1 MYHLKNPEGLKGT
14 VSNLNA
20 FLHRD
25 LDTGFSTKWTGIW
38 KPSHKLL
45 DYYSYRVN
53 GIWLDSDNLEAVD
66 YGDKITY
73 YFETGSLHIKEEI
86 EAPEGLAGVKSSLKI
101 ENKRNEKKAVQVAL
115 EAGIDIR
122 EKSKDIPES
131 DYKVERNKSGVKVS
145 RDQELLITSSEDL
158 INNGEAYLKEHFP
171 GEKQKCIVPGEIT
184 ARIKLEASETSKVEF
199 KFTSGDAS
207 SHKVE
212 DQENHLEGTPKR
224 AFEASTQSMENLIYD
239 REGLG
244 IIAGH
249 PWFQSYWAR
258 DTFWTLLG
266 LIDAGYFEEAEKVLE
281 NFAKRGLPSKIN
293 LDTEDEQDCRSDTYP
308 LYIIAADKLDRHH
321 GITPEIEKG
330 MSKAF
335 EKLKVENGIVNHD
348 PEGTW
353 MDTLER
359 PGAVDV
365 QSLWLKAAEIMGGRE
380 EELQK
385 GLEKFEKKEYI
396 LDNLG
401 DNPAHTVN
409 PAVPLMFNQ
418 LDSGLSKINAEF
430 SSRFGA
436 RTRSVTDPGYDSSG
450 YHTGSTWGL
459 TTCWAAAANFQHGK
473 TVEGLN
479 FMENFSEFIDEG
491 QPGALPEVVGS
502 ESGENLGCLE
512 QAWSAGMLVHVID
525 SYLLGIKV
533 GEDEI
538 VVDPCNGYSG
548 KRLNKR
554 VGDSYL
560 DLKVENGEAEVLNN
574 PDLEKKVIT

>member
-45 DYYSYRVN
+45 DYYSYRVH

-73 YFETGSLHIKEEI
+73 YFETGSLHIQEEI

-101 ENKRNEKKAVQVAL
+101 ENKGNEKKAVQVAL

-266 LIDAGYFEEAEKVLE
+266 LIDAGYFKEAEKVLE
-281 NFAKRGLPSKIN
+281 NFAKRGLPGKIN

-365 QSLWLKAAEIMGGRE
+365 QSLWLKAAEIMGKRE

-385 GLEKFEKKEYI
+385 GLEKFKKEEYI

-491 QPGALPEVVGS
+491 QPGALPEVVDS

-525 SYLLGIKV
+525 SHLLGIKV

-538 VVDPCNGYSG
+538 AVDPCSGYSG

-560 DLKVENGEAEVLNN
+560 DLKVEDGEAEVLNN